1 MTRPATNV
9 NVRLICRR
17 GPLEWSREMSNWNT
31 GAYMHCRGCGKR
43 LTRDEPAMFVYN
55 RGAYHVRCDPT
66 RRPNI
71 NAGLRIAIS
80 DPAPCTGTGSGGCD
94 CLPDEED

>member
-1 MTRPATNV
+1 
-9 NVRLICRR
+9 
-17 GPLEWSREMSNWNT
+17 MSSWNT